1 MKKTN
6 NLLRLLV
13 VLLMTP
19 LFGCRTVTIREVTR
33 TVVPEYTFPTKP
45 EFPMDLEKLSDGRY
59 AINGEYFKSLE
70 TYFVLIDALEEEYN
84 IDKEGYDELNRN
96 SEKDGQP

>member
-1 MKKTN
+1 
-6 NLLRLLV
+6 
-13 VLLMTP
+13 
-19 LFGCRTVTIREVTR
+19 
-33 TVVPEYTFPTKP
+33 
-45 EFPMDLEKLSDGRY
+45 MDLEKLSDGRY

-84 IDKEGYDELNRN
+84 IDKECYDEFNRN